1 MKTLILGALAAIV
14 LAAQA
19 SAQEIVTRKVS
30 FTSNGETMAGV
41 LHLPA
46 DHDGRK
52 LAGILVTGSWTT
64 VKEQMAR
71 NYAEELARQGYA
83 ALTFD
88 FRNFGESG
96 GAPRAYESPAAKV
109 EDFKAAAQFLQTL
122 PEIDGARTGVLA
134 VCASAGYAAQA
145 INEGAPLKSYVA
157 VAGWFHDKTSVAAI
171 YGGEEGV
178 AARIKAGQ
186 EAREAFE
193 KTGEVRYVKAFDYS
207 DQSAA
212 MVGPFD
218 YYGSPRRGGI
228 KQWDNRF
235 ALMGWTGWLTYDS
248 VAAAKALKVPS
259 LFVHSDNAA
268 LAANV
273 KAIHAA
279 VTAPKELVWSA
290 EDHFAFYDDPQLVKR
305 SAQAA
310 ARHFAKTLPRELGPV
325 GTADEARIISIV
337 SSIPLAVDLAAYD
350 LAERAFAADIVVD
363 YTSLWGGEAQRM
375 TPAEL
380 MTAWRGIV
388 PGFDATRHEI
398 ADVRVTIEGSEARA
412 SAFVDGRHF
421 LDGQVWRPVGTYDWR
436 LSKIDGVWKVTH
448 ITFTVTQEIG
458 ARALAEQAMERAKKK
473 KAR

>member
-1 MKTLILGALAAIV
+1 MKTLLLSALAAIIF
-14 LAAQA
+14 AAQA
-19 SAQEIVTRKVS
+19 AAQEIAIRNVS
-30 FTSNGETMAGV
+30 FTSQGETMAGV

-46 DHDGRK
+46 DHRGRR

-64 VKEQMAR
+64 VKEQMPK

-96 GAPRAYESPAAKV
+96 GEPRAYESPALKV
-109 EDFKAAAQFLQTL
+109 EDFKAAARFLQTL
-122 PEIDGARTGVLA
+122 PEVDPARTGVLA

-157 VAGWFHDKTSVAAI
+157 VAGWFHDKTSVGAI
-171 YGGEEGV
+171 YGGEQGV

-186 EAREAFE
+186 DAREVFE
-193 KTGEVRYVKAFDYS
+193 KTGEVRYVKAFDYT
-207 DQSAA
+207 DQTAA

-218 YYGSPRRGGI
+218 YYGSPKRGRI
-228 KQWDNRF
+228 AQWDNRF
-235 ALMGWTGWLTYDS
+235 ALMGWPQWLTYDS

-268 LAANV
+268 LASNV
-273 KAIHAA
+273 KAIHAT
-279 VTAPKELVWSA
+279 VTAPKELVWSS
-290 EDHFAFYDDPQLVKR
+290 EDHFAFYDDPVVVKR

-310 ARHFAKTLPRELGPV
+310 ARHFAKTLTSELGPV
-325 GTADEARIISIV
+325 GTADEARIISVV

-350 LAERAFAADIVVD
+350 LAERAFAAEIVVD
-363 YTSLWGGEAQRM
+363 YTSLWGGEAQRV
-375 TPAEL
+375 TPPEL
-380 MTAWRGIV
+380 MAAWRGIV

-398 ADVRVTIEGSEARA
+398 ADVRVTITGEEARA

-421 LDGQVWRPVGTYDWR
+421 LDGQVWRPVGTYDWQLR
-436 LSKIDGVWKVTH
+436 KIDGVWKVTH
-448 ITFTVTQEIG
+448 MTFTVTQEIG
-458 ARALAEQAMERAKKK
+458 ARTLAEQAMERAKKK